1 MNEACPK
8 AKYTNRNFKNKG
20 TKGNDA
26 STAKDV
32 YWNSFGNGWSDEG
45 RKRYCSLM
53 LTINE
58 SRAFYNTS
66 FDKRMKH
73 YVEKSEL
80 KEEEQKR
87 KKQKTDSF
95 SIYTTDTLPSLEEVL
110 QNAESEQKKNLNLEL
125 MQFVDDIDQNVA
137 SV

>member
-73 YVEKSEL
+73 YVDFLNSK
-80 KEEEQKR
+80 
-87 KKQKTDSF
+87 
-95 SIYTTDTLPSLEEVL
+95 
-110 QNAESEQKKNLNLEL
+110 KKNRS
-125 MQFVDDIDQNVA
+125 A
-137 SV
+137 RSKKPTHSVFIPQILCHHWKRYYKTPKANKRRISISN